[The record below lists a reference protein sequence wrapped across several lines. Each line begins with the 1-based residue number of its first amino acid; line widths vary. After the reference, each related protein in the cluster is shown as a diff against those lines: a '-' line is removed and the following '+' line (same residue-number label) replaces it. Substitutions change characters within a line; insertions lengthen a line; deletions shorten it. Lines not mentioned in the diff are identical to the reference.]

1 MVLAGFGFALNC
13 VAVGNFAFCH
23 LREGTILALISTQHS
38 ALKQSREQ
46 R

>member
-23 LREGTILALISTQHS
+23 LGEAMILAFSNPQS
-38 ALKQSREQ
+38 ALSIQP
-46 R
+46 